1 VTPTIPVETEDV
13 RTVRRLDESRVPY
26 AQSLQRD
33 GLTLT
38 EIAKRMQVP
47 REEVVEALYWDV
59 VSK

>member
-1 VTPTIPVETEDV
+1 MNAPAEVETVKSLEP
-13 RTVRRLDESRVPY
+13 RRVPY

-47 REEVVEALYWDV
+47 REEVVQALYWDV
-59 VSK
+59 VEREK